1 MPASAE
7 VGRPGLLSDTY
18 LRVST
23 MDPAQAYPRIRQ
35 SYSDARWIFQ
45 RQAASAQPIVLHH
58 LPLGGLAISTVSYGR
73 PISIHPEGDD
83 SVLMVAG
90 VLRGKVSIASSQQS
104 LDGRAGC
111 VAVVSLRDGLVFDYD
126 GEGCTYKLT
135 FDRARVQSICSRL
148 MDDRPVSRLDFNMKV
163 AADGLCQLWGAYAQM
178 LASAA
183 CTADGTVDVPRMALT
198 EEMLITF
205 LLHTQPHTFS
215 EHLQRLPRHVAPRQ
229 VKRAVAYIEDNLDE
243 TISLEKLADI
253 AGCSMRSLHRS
264 FKATHEVSPMRYL
277 RDARLKRARHCLLD
291 AANERK
297 TIAEV
302 AASCGF
308 WHMGAFAAHYRE
320 QFGEAP
326 HETRRTHQR

>member
-1 MPASAE
+1 MPAGTE
-7 VGRPGLLSDTY
+7 VGPPGLLSDAH
-18 LRVST
+18 LLVST
-23 MDPAQAYPRIRQ
+23 MDPAQAYARIRQ

-45 RQAASAQPIVLHH
+45 RQTASAQPIVLHQ
-58 LPLGGLAISTVSYGR
+58 LPLGRLALSTVSYGR
-73 PISIHPEGDD
+73 PVSIHPEGDG
-83 SVLMVAG
+83 SVFMVAG
-90 VLRGKVSIASSQQS
+90 VLRGRVSIASSQQS
-104 LDGRAGC
+104 LAGRAGS
-111 VAVVSLRDGLVFDYD
+111 VAVVSLRNGLVFGYD

-135 FDRARVQSICSRL
+135 FDRARVQSLCSKL
-148 MDDRPVSRLDFNMKV
+148 LDDRPVSRLDFEMNV
-163 AADGLCQLWGAYAQM
+163 AADGLGRLWGSYAQM

-183 CTADGTVDVPRMALT
+183 CGADGAVLVPSLALT

-215 EHLQRLPRHVAPRQ
+215 EHLRRLPKHVAPRQ

-243 TISLEKLADI
+243 AITLEKLAEV

-264 FKATHEVSPMRYL
+264 FKATHDVSPMRYL
-277 RDARLKRARHCLLD
+277 RDARLRRVRQRLSD
-291 AANERK
+291 VANEHK

-326 HETRRTHQR
+326 HETRRIHQG